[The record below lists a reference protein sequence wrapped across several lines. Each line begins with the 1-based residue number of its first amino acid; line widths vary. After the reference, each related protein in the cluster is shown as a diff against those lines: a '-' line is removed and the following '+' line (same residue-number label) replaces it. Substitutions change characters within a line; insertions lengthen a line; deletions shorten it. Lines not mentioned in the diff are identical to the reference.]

1 MTRTLICALLVMGTL
16 LGLAGIDLV
25 LPALPLLAG
34 WPGGDAARAQL
45 VIAAYVAGAMAGMLL
60 FGTLAARFDRRFLLL
75 GAMAA
80 FGILSGMSVLVTDL
94 DVLIALRA
102 GQGLAGSAP
111 AVFAPGIIRRLFD
124 EVGAMRALALLG
136 SIEAIAPGAAPLAG
150 AALIAWAGWQAPFL
164 AITLAALLVL
174 ACLTAGLGILP
185 GGRVEKRQGGSYGR
199 LLRDPV
205 FLRYGLSHGG
215 VLGGLLIFVFGAPV
229 TITAGMGGGMGDFV
243 VMQAIGVTLFA
254 ITANLAGGLARRF
267 GIERMISI
275 GTAMA
280 FLSGVLLLIFGWTGG
295 GPVWMLS
302 VLFAPMNIGLGLR
315 GPPGFLRAIM
325 AGRGDDDRASALV
338 ILFITG
344 ISSLGT
350 ALLAPFITLGLPAL
364 TLAVALVQAVGLAA
378 LILLPRLPD

>member
-16 LGLAGIDLV
+16 LGMAGIDLI
-25 LPALPLLAG
+25 LPSLPLLAT
-34 WPGGDAARAQL
+34 WPDGDAARAQL
-45 VIAAYVAGAMAGMLL
+45 VIAAYVAGAMGGMLL
-60 FGTLAARFDRRFLLL
+60 FGSLGARYDRRLLL
-75 GAMAA
+75 MLAIAA
-80 FGILSGMSVLVTDL
+80 FGLLSGLSVLVRDL
-94 DVLIALRA
+94 DLLILLRF

-111 AVFAPGIIRRLFD
+111 AVFAPGIIRRLFS

-164 AITLAALLVL
+164 VIALASLLVL
-174 ACLTAGLGILP
+174 ACLGAGLRILP
-185 GGRVEKRQGGSYGR
+185 AGRAEMRREGSYLR

-229 TITAGMGGGMGDFV
+229 TIITGMGGTMGDFV
-243 VMQAIGVTLFA
+243 LMQAIGVTLFA
-254 ITANLAGGLARRF
+254 VTANLAGGLAKRF

-275 GTAMA
+275 GTFMA
-280 FLSGVLLLIFGWTGG
+280 FLSGLLLLAYGWTGG
-295 GPVWMLS
+295 GPVWVLS
-302 VLFAPMNIGLGLR
+302 LLFAPMNIGLGLR

-325 AGRGDDDRASALV
+325 AGRGDDDRAAALV

-344 ISSLGT
+344 ISSAGT

-364 TLAVALVQAVGLAA
+364 SLAVMLVQAMGLAA
-378 LILLPRLPD
+378 LVILPRLPD

>member
-16 LGLAGIDLV
+16 LGMAGIDLI
-25 LPALPLLAG
+25 LPALPVLATL
-34 WPGGDAARAQL
+34 PGGDVPRAQL
-45 VIAAYVAGAMAGMLL
+45 VIAAYVAGAMGGMLL
-60 FGTLAARFDRRFLLL
+60 FGTLAARFDRRLLL
-75 GAMAA
+75 MLAIAG
-80 FGILSGMSVLVTDL
+80 FGVLMGLSVLVQDL
-94 DVLIALRA
+94 DQLIALRF
-102 GQGLAGSAP
+102 GQGLVGSAP

-164 AITLAALLVL
+164 VVALASLIVL
-174 ACLTAGLGILP
+174 TCLGAGLRILP
-185 GGRVEKRQGGSYGR
+185 GGRVEKRREGSYLR

-229 TITAGMGGGMGDFV
+229 TITVGMGGTMGDFV

-254 ITANLAGGLARRF
+254 IAANLAGGLARRF
-267 GIERMISI
+267 GVERMIWI
-275 GTAMA
+275 GTVLA
-280 FLSGVLLLIFGWTGG
+280 FLSGLLLLAYGWTGG
-295 GPVWMLS
+295 GPVWVLS

-344 ISSLGT
+344 ISSAGT

-364 TLAVALVQAVGLAA
+364 TLAVAIVQTLGVAA
-378 LILLPRLPD
+378 LLLPRLPD

>member
-1 MTRTLICALLVMGTL
+1 MTRSLICALLVMGTL
-16 LGLAGIDLV
+16 LGMAGIDLI
-25 LPALPLLAG
+25 LPALPLLATL
-34 WPGGDAARAQL
+34 PGGDVARAQL
-45 VIAAYVAGAMAGMLL
+45 VIAAYVAGAMGGMLL
-60 FGTLAARFDRRFLLL
+60 FGTLAAQVDRRLLL
-75 GAMAA
+75 MLAIAA
-80 FGILSGMSVLVTDL
+80 FGVLSGLSVLVRDM
-94 DVLIALRA
+94 DMLIAVRF

-164 AITLAALLVL
+164 VVALAALVVL
-174 ACLTAGLGILP
+174 ACLGTGWRILP
-185 GGRVEKRQGGSYGR
+185 GGRVEKRRQGSYLR

-229 TITAGMGGGMGDFV
+229 TITVGMGGTMGDFV

-254 ITANLAGGLARRF
+254 IAANLAGGLAKRF
-267 GIERMISI
+267 GVERMIWI
-275 GTAMA
+275 GTLLA
-280 FLSGVLLLIFGWTGG
+280 FLSGLLLLAYGWSGG
-295 GPVWMLS
+295 GPVWVLS

-344 ISSLGT
+344 ISSAGT

-364 TLAVALVQAVGLAA
+364 ALAVAIVQTMGVAA
-378 LILLPRLPD
+378 LLLPRLPD